1 MDKTTIEFGRWR
13 IVRRDP
19 KNWQLHEK
27 RIVLG
32 GKRAGE
38 VGWVDLESYH
48 GTLMSALESARK
60 REFESKGCTV
70 DLDGALSELRKI
82 DRKFIR
88 DLKDA
93 LEGE

>member
-19 KNWQLHEK
+19 KNWQLHERK
-27 RIVLG
+27 LILE
-32 GKRAGE
+32 GKRAGS
-38 VGWVDLESYH
+38 VDWVDLDSYH

>member
-19 KNWQLHEK
+19 KNWQLHERK
-27 RIVLG
+27 LILE
-32 GKRAGE
+32 GKRAGS
-38 VGWVDLESYH
+38 VDWVALDSYH

-60 REFESKGCTV
+60 REFEASGYTG

-82 DRKFIR
+82 DRKFLK
-88 DLKDA
+88 DLKEA
-93 LEGE
+93 LG